1 MPNAQGR
8 ALTIG
13 LNTIGRNYSGFGEL
27 TVAETDAEDIAAIA
41 ESRGFTTKTLLANRA
56 TRAKVIAE
64 ITTTAAALQPGDIF
78 LLSFSGHGDQVPDRN
93 REETDIRD
101 EAWVLYDGLLLD
113 DELFNLW
120 GKFKSGVRILVFS
133 DSCNSGTILTA
144 DFGEPARSH
153 RKKRKAKK
161 KKVKASVLLISA
173 CQDNE
178 DAYED
183 HTNSVFIAELKRVWS
198 RGQFSADYTAF
209 YGTIRS
215 NMSSTQTPNLY
226 TIGAKTAAFRRQT
239 PFTI

>member
-13 LNTIGRNYSGFGEL
+13 LNAIGRRYSGFGQL
-27 TVAETDAEDIAAIA
+27 TVAERDAKDIAAIA
-41 ESRGFTTKTLLANRA
+41 KSRGFATKTLLANRA

-64 ITTTAAALQPGDIF
+64 IAATAAALRQGDIF

-101 EAWVLYDGLLLD
+101 EAWVLYNGLLLD
-113 DELFNLW
+113 DELFKLW
-120 GKFKSGVRILVFS
+120 GRFKSGVRILVFS
-133 DSCNSGTILTA
+133 DSCHSGTILSS
-144 DFGEPARSH
+144 DFGEPARTR
-153 RKKRKAKK
+153 RKQRKAKG

-178 DAYED
+178 KAYED
-183 HTNSVFIAELKRVWS
+183 RTNSVFIAELKRVWN
-198 RGQFSADYTAF
+198 RGRFNGDYKAF
-209 YGTIRS
+209 CRRIAG
-215 NMSSTQTPNLY
+215 NMPGQTPNLY
-226 TIGAKTAAFRRQT
+226 TIGARSAAFRNQN

>member
-1 MPNAQGR
+1 MPNAVGR

-13 LNTIGRNYSGFGEL
+13 LNAVGTAYSGYPQL
-27 TVAETDAEDIAAIA
+27 TTPEQDARDIAAIGR
-41 ESRGFTTKTLLANRA
+41 SRGFVTKTLLANRA
-56 TRAKVIAE
+56 TRAAVVAE
-64 ITTTAAALQPGDIF
+64 ITAAAAALRKGDMY
-78 LLSFSGHGDQVPDRN
+78 LLSFSGHGRQVPDRN

-101 EAWVLYDGLLLD
+101 EAWVLYNGLLLD
-113 DELFNLW
+113 DDLFKLW
-120 GKFKSGVRILVFS
+120 GKFKAGVRVLVFS

-198 RGQFSADYTAF
+198 RGQFSGDYTAF